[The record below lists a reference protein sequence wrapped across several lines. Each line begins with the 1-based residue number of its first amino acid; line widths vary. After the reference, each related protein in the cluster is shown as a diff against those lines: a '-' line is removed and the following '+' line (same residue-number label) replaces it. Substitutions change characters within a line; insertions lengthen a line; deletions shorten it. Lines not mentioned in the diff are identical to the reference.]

1 MKTKEGLN
9 ALRNEIEA
17 LNRKLSELS
26 EDEMKEVMGGLDRF
40 VEPDYEIEYKKEGKD
55 IEDISEPGTYT
66 ASIT

>member
-1 MKTKEGLN
+1 MKTKEELN
-9 ALRNEIEA
+9 ALRNEVEA
-17 LNRKLSELS
+17 LDRKLSELS

>member
-26 EDEMKEVMGGLDRF
+26 EDEMKEVTGGLGGF